1 MCYDTAKNRKSKH
14 GERDGAM
21 TNGNAANDLLR
32 SFLTHYSRLKQII
45 FGYLL
50 LLLIRFILNSDI
62 I

>member
-32 SFLTHYSRLKQII
+32 SFLTHYSRLKHI
-45 FGYLL
+45 FFGIFY
-50 LLLIRFILNSDI
+50 FY
-62 I
+62 